1 MQIQVN
7 TDDHVHGRED
17 VTRAVEQEV
26 TRALRRFEKHIT
38 RVEVHL
44 GDVNAGK
51 HGAADKRCMMEARPA
66 NHQPVAVTHQADSLP
81 LAIAGAAKKLQS
93 RLDTVL
99 GRLADAKGT
108 ASIRDYNP
116 GADTE

>member
-7 TDDHVHGRED
+7 TDYNFHGTED
-17 VTRAVEQEV
+17 VTRAVEQELA
-26 TRALRRFEKHIT
+26 RSLHRFERQII

-66 NHQPVAVTHQADSLP
+66 NHQPVAVTHQSDSLP
-81 LAIAGAAKKLQS
+81 LAIAGAAKKLQH
-93 RLDTVL
+93 RLDSVL
-99 GRLADAKGT
+99 GKLRDTKGGET
-108 ASIRDYNP
+108 IREAP
-116 GADTE
+116 PQA